1 MRIAISTDGDFVSA
15 HFGRCPSY
23 TILDVEDGKIVK
35 KEVVD
40 NPGHAPG
47 AIPQF
52 LHQKG
57 IEAIVAGGMGPRAVN
72 FFNEFEIQ
80 TIVGIQ
86 GALDDVI
93 NKILDGTLEGGE
105 SLCSPGAGKNYGLD
119 KDQCDHAHEDG
130 GHFNMKVIVSSQGA
144 TLDSQVDPRFGRS
157 QYFIVVDVDTLDFS
171 VIKNQNVEAS
181 GGAGIQAGQ
190 LAAENQAKVVLTGNV
205 GPNAFQ
211 TLQAAGIEII
221 TGVSGT
227 VKDAVEKYKKG
238 ELKSTQ
244 KPSVGSKFGVS

>member
-23 TILDVEDGKIVK
+23 TILDVEDSKIVK

-80 TIVGIQ
+80 TIVGIE
-86 GALDDVI
+86 GAIDGVI
-93 NKILDGTLEGGE
+93 KKILDGTLEGGE
-105 SLCSPGAGKNYGLD
+105 SLCSPGGGKGYGLD

-130 GHFNMKVIVSSQGA
+130 GHSNMKVIVSSQGE

-171 VIKNQNVEAS
+171 VIRNSNVNAS

-227 VKDAVEKYKKG
+227 VKDAVERYKKG

>member
-23 TILDVEDGKIVK
+23 TILDVEDSKIVK

-80 TIVGIQ
+80 TIVGIE
-86 GALDDVI
+86 GAIDGVI
-93 NKILDGTLEGGE
+93 KKILDGTLEGGE
-105 SLCSPGAGKNYGLD
+105 SLCSPGGGKGYGLD

-130 GHFNMKVIVSSQGA
+130 GHSNMKVIVSSQGE

-171 VIKNQNVEAS
+171 VIRNSNVNAS

-211 TLQAAGIEII
+211 TLQSAGIEII

-227 VKDAVEKYKKG
+227 VKDAVERYKKG

>member
-23 TILDVEDGKIVK
+23 TILDVEDSKIVK
-35 KEVVD
+35 KEVMD

-80 TIVGIQ
+80 TIVGIE
-86 GALDDVI
+86 GAIDGVI
-93 NKILDGTLEGGE
+93 KKILNGTLEGGE
-105 SLCSPGAGKNYGLD
+105 SLCSHGSGKGYGLD

-130 GHFNMKVIVSSQGA
+130 GHFNMKVIVSSQGE

-171 VIKNQNVEAS
+171 VIENSNVNAS

-221 TGVSGT
+221 AGVSGT
-227 VKDAVEKYKKG
+227 VRDAVERYKKG

-244 KPSVGSKFGVS
+244 KPSVGTKHGVS

>member
-23 TILDVEDGKIVK
+23 TILDIEDSKIVK
-35 KEVVD
+35 KEVVN

-57 IEAIVAGGMGPRAVN
+57 IEAIVAGGMGPRAIN
-72 FFNEFEIQ
+72 FFNEFKIQ
-80 TIVGIQ
+80 TIVGIE
-86 GALDDVI
+86 GAIDDVVE
-93 NKILDGTLEGGE
+93 KILDGTLEGGE
-105 SLCSPGAGKNYGLD
+105 SLCSPGAGKGYGLD
-119 KDQCDHAHEDG
+119 KDQCDHIDG
-130 GHFNMKVIVSSQGA
+130 GHSNMKVIVSSQGE
-144 TLDSQVDPRFGRS
+144 TIDSQVDPRFGRS
-157 QYFIVVDVDTLDFS
+157 QYFIVVDVDTFDYS

-190 LAAENQAKVVLTGNV
+190 LAAENQVKVVLTGNV

-211 TLQAAGIEII
+211 TLKSAGIDII

-227 VKDAVEKYKKG
+227 VKEAVERYKKG
-238 ELKSTQ
+238 EFKSTQ
-244 KPSVGSKFGVS
+244 KPSVGSKFGVR

>member
-1 MRIAISTDGDFVSA
+1 MRIAISTDGNLVSA
-15 HFGRCPSY
+15 HFGRCQSY

-57 IEAIVAGGMGPRAVN
+57 AEAIVAGGMGPRAVN
-72 FFNEFEIQ
+72 FFKEFEIQ
-80 TIVGIQ
+80 TIVGIE
-86 GALDDVI
+86 GAIDNVI
-93 NKILDGTLEGGE
+93 KKILDGTLESGE
-105 SLCSPGAGKNYGLD
+105 SLCSPGSGKGYGIE
-119 KDQCDHAHEDG
+119 KAECDHAHEDG
-130 GHFNMKVIVSSQGA
+130 GHSNMKVIVSSQGD

-171 VIKNQNVEAS
+171 VINNSNVNAS

-190 LAAENQAKVVLTGNV
+190 LAAENQVKSVLTGNV

-211 TLQAAGIEII
+211 TLQAAGIEVI

-227 VKDAVEKYKKG
+227 VKEAVERYKKG
-238 ELKSTQ
+238 EFKSTQ
-244 KPSVGSKFGVS
+244 KPSVTSKFGVS

>member
-1 MRIAISTDGDFVSA
+1 MRVAISTDGNYVAA

-23 TILDVEDGKIVK
+23 TIVGIEDNKVVDTQ
-35 KEVVD
+35 VVD
-40 NPGHAPG
+40 NPGHTPG

-57 IEAIVAGGMGPRAVN
+57 VEAIVAGGMGTRAIN
-72 FFNEFEIQ
+72 FFREFEIQ
-80 TIVGIQ
+80 TIMGIG
-86 GALDDVI
+86 GAIDDVI
-93 NKILDGTLEGGE
+93 KKILDGTLEGGE
-105 SLCSPGAGKNYGLD
+105 SLCSPGGGKGYGLD
-119 KDQCDHAHEDG
+119 KDQCDHAHENG
-130 GHFNMKVIVSSQGA
+130 GHSNMKVIVSSQGD

-157 QYFIVVDVDTLDFS
+157 QYFIVINVDTLDFS
-171 VIKNQNVEAS
+171 VIKNSNVNAS

-190 LAAENQAKVVLTGNV
+190 LAAENQVKTVLTGNV

-211 TLQAAGIEII
+211 TLQAAGIEVI

-227 VKDAVEKYKKG
+227 VRDAVEKYKKG
-238 ELKSTQ
+238 EFKSNQ